1 MGVCLSKRAAA
12 AAQNELHGGAA
23 EGRMEGEAELS
34 SYEVA
39 CRLDPEVKSF
49 DATLQRST
57 SRVFSAI
64 AVDVDVRSL
73 SFDSLNEVTRC
84 LIEMNQ
90 EVVKVILESRRDI
103 WKSPELLDLV
113 EEHLG
118 NSLLTLDLCAAMEKC
133 LKKARESQEMLHVAL
148 RRFEEAEH
156 GDNKESYAKMLEEL
170 RDFRASGDLFPA
182 EFFKLFQ
189 SVYQQQM
196 STLEK
201 LLARKRKL
209 DKKLK
214 SVRAWT
220 KVSCIIFAATFAA
233 VLICSVV
240 AAAVAAP
247 PVLTAL
253 TAAASVAL
261 GSTGKWFHSLWKNY
275 QDEIQNQKEL
285 VNAMNAGSYIAIK
298 DLENIHALVAQLEIQ
313 IDHLVRAADFTLMD
327 VGAMRFGVEEIRTKL
342 GKFTKSI
349 EDLGEQVERCSG
361 ELKRVRSLL
370 LQRIIKTKVRS
381 KAFPAC

>member
-1 MGVCLSKRAAA
+1 MGACLSKRAAA
-12 AAQNELHGGAA
+12 QNVANGGNSAS
-23 EGRMEGEAELS
+23 RMEGEAGLS

-57 SRVFSAI
+57 SRVISAI
-64 AVDVDVRSL
+64 AVDVDV
-73 SFDSLNEVTRC
+73 TRY

-90 EVVKVILESRRDI
+90 EVVKVILERSRDI
-103 WKSPELLDLV
+103 WKNPKLLDLV
-113 EEHLG
+113 EEHLN
-118 NSLLTLDLCAAMEKC
+118 NSQLTLEFCAAMEKC

-148 RRFEEAEH
+148 QRFEEAEQ
-156 GDNKESYAKMLEEL
+156 GDGEERYTKMLEEL
-170 RDFRASGDLFPA
+170 KDFRASGDPFSA
-182 EFFKLFQ
+182 EFFKMFQ
-189 SVYQQQM
+189 SVYQRQM

-201 LLARKRKL
+201 LLVSKSKL

-214 SVRAWT
+214 SVRAWR

-253 TAAASVAL
+253 TTAASVAL
-261 GSTGKWFHSLWKNY
+261 GSAGKWFHSLWKNY

-298 DLENIHALVAQLEIQ
+298 DLENIRALVAQLEIQ
-313 IDHLVRAADFTLMD
+313 IDHLVRAAGFTLMD
-327 VGAMRFGVEEIRTKL
+327 QEAMRFGVEEIKTKL
-342 GKFTKSI
+342 GKYTKSI
-349 EDLGEQVERCSG
+349 EDLGEKAERSSA
-361 ELKRVRSLL
+361 EIKRVRSLL
-370 LQRIIKTKVRS
+370 FQRIIATKERS
-381 KAFPAC
+381 KVFLLC